1 MINRKYTVN
10 NRLLYFS
17 FNQNNSCF
25 SIGTEKGF
33 TIYKSVPLN
42 DYYSRELQGGIG
54 IISMFNNSNILAF
67 VGGGKRPF
75 APLDQLIIW
84 NDATSKVLCEIS
96 VDSKIIDV
104 KIKDSLI
111 AIIMKKKVEI
121 YYYDSLKN
129 ILNYK
134 NIDTIQTP
142 ENQSAIFGIN
152 LDPNQHIISYLSK
165 NVGEVIIKI
174 YDEYKKD
181 KEINFKI
188 KKIAAH
194 QSEVTYI
201 TLNYKGDLLAS
212 CSEKGTII
220 RLFLINT
227 GKLLKELRR
236 GTDYAEIYSI
246 NFDKNSHYL
255 ICGSSKGTIHIFNIK
270 ANKGPKNPKSF
281 LSSIGSYLKIENDYL
296 KDEWSFAQMHTDTQ
310 GKYIVN
316 FVGEDNTFVVLTDN
330 GIYYRS
336 KFSPSIGGECPI
348 NQKKEYL
355 FLEKNDDD
363 FFF

>member
-1 MINRKYTVN
+1 MINRTYTIN

-25 SIGTEKGF
+25 CIGTEKGF
-33 TIYKSVPLN
+33 TIYRSKPLN

-75 APLDQLIIW
+75 APLNQLIIW
-84 NDATSKVLCEIS
+84 NDSTSKVLCQIN

-111 AIIMKKKVEI
+111 AIILKKKIEI

-134 NIDTIQTP
+134 KIDTISTP

-152 LDPNQHIISYLSK
+152 LDPSQNIISYISK
-165 NVGEVIIKI
+165 NIGEIIIKI

-181 KEINFKI
+181 KEIISKVKI
-188 KKIAAH
+188 IPAH

-201 TLNYKGDLLAS
+201 SLNYKGDLLAS

-220 RLFLINT
+220 RLFSTNT
-227 GKLLKELRR
+227 GKILKEFRR

-270 ANKGPKNPKSF
+270 ANRGPKNPKSF
-281 LSSIGSYLKIENDYL
+281 LSSIGSYLNIQNDYL
-296 KDEWSFAQMHTDTQ
+296 KDEWSFAQMHIDAQ

-316 FVGEDNTFVVLTDN
+316 FIGEENTFVILTES
-330 GIYYRS
+330 GFYYRS
-336 KFSPSIGGECPI
+336 KFSPSTGGECLVY
-348 NQKKEYL
+348 QKKKYL
-355 FLEKNDDD
+355 FLEKNDDE
-363 FFF
+363 FYF